1 MATELEEFAEPAAA
15 TPSPTLPST
24 TTPFAKDPV
33 FKKTLQTPH
42 EAVFTLDSTD
52 THYVQPASLRGVP
65 VSRIDEQSPY
75 WETSWDS
82 LDDFLARES
91 REKELKEHYMALKR
105 QRPSDVAI
113 SKRAKNHQDNM
124 SKHVKIREI
133 FSDVSPYHP
142 NQLVSKH
149 HLPEDGLCQ
158 KEFMYRIA
166 CKVSD
171 LKVLHKKGLLKMDPW
186 DFLRW
191 RVHLQISDK
200 VNRIGQSAR
209 GCVRSVI
216 GKLFDHQDGSPA
228 DPIMREAI
236 LLSAHYQ
243 NRLASFKNHGKA
255 TFTPDTSV
263 MRYLE
268 ATKPDGSRLNPRK
281 DPATKAAYKQLHRQ
295 SSSAKAEMREQ
306 LKLEARQER
315 RRRLKAQA
323 GTYQGV
329 NAFRAQRKGE

>member
-1 MATELEEFAEPAAA
+1 MAAERENSDEPVAAS
-15 TPSPTLPST
+15 PSPNPPGV
-24 TTPFAKDPV
+24 TTPLAKEAI
-33 FKKTLQTPH
+33 FKKTLQTPY
-42 EAVFTLDSTD
+42 EAVFTLDSTG
-52 THYVQPASLRGVP
+52 TYYVQPASVRGVP
-65 VSRIDEQSPY
+65 VSRIDVQSSY

-82 LDDFLARES
+82 LDEFLARES
-91 REKELKEHYMALKR
+91 REKELKEKYLKLKR
-105 QRPSDVAI
+105 QKPSDVPI
-113 SKRAKNHQDNM
+113 SKRAKVHQDNM

-133 FSDVSPYHP
+133 FGDESPYHP
-142 NQLVSKH
+142 NQLVSKQ
-149 HLPEDGLCQ
+149 HLPDEGLCQ

-171 LKVLHKKGLLKMDPW
+171 LKVLHKKGLLQMDPW

-200 VNRIGQSAR
+200 VNRIGQSAK

-236 LLSAHYQ
+236 LLSALYQ

-255 TFTPDTSV
+255 EYTPDTSV
-263 MRYLE
+263 MKYLE
-268 ATKPDGSRLNPRK
+268 ATMPEGSRPSRPK
-281 DPATKAAYKQLHRQ
+281 DLAAKPVLKQVRRQ
-295 SSSAKAEMREQ
+295 SGSAKADARKQ
-306 LKLEARQER
+306 LNLEAREER

-329 NAFRAQRKGE
+329 NAFRARRQTE

>member
-1 MATELEEFAEPAAA
+1 MAAEQAESAEPM
-15 TPSPTLPST
+15 TPGPSQIPSST
-24 TTPFAKDPV
+24 TTSFAKDAI
-33 FKKTLQTPH
+33 FKKTVQTPH
-42 EAVFTLDSTD
+42 EAVFALDSSG

-65 VSRIDEQSPY
+65 VARIDEQSPY
-75 WETSWDS
+75 WESSWDS
-82 LDDFLARES
+82 LDEFLGQES
-91 REKELKEHYMALKR
+91 REKELKKRYMMLKN
-105 QRPSDVAI
+105 QKPSDVAI
-113 SKRAKNHQDNM
+113 RKIAKNHQDNM

-142 NQLVSKH
+142 NQLVSKQ
-149 HLPEDGLCQ
+149 HLPVEGLCQ

-171 LKVLHKKGLLKMDPW
+171 LKVLHSRGLLKMDPW

-191 RVHLQISDK
+191 RIHLQISDK

-209 GCVRSVI
+209 SCVRSVI
-216 GKLFDHQDGSPA
+216 GKLFDHQDGSLA
-228 DPIMREAI
+228 DPVMREAI
-236 LLSAHYQ
+236 LLSAQYQ
-243 NRLASFKNHGKA
+243 NRLDSFKNHGKA

-263 MRYLE
+263 MTYLE
-268 ATKPDGSRLNPRK
+268 ATQPDRERPYQRK
-281 DPATKAAYKQLHRQ
+281 DSATKPVLKQLHRQ
-295 SSSAKAEMREQ
+295 SSADKVNMKEQ

-329 NAFRAQRKGE
+329 NAYRAKRQGE